1 MKIGLLVFE
10 LGMERNDVMCL
21 FEYAQAADRL
31 GFSRFW
37 LGEHYDDPLNYWS
50 NPEPLLP
57 LLLGHTENINVGTA
71 GILARLHSPFRV
83 ATNFRLLNSMFLGR
97 VDLGLAGGYAKD
109 PVVEALTGHSME
121 EFLAQD
127 RYQNT
132 QKIISYFREEA
143 QHLEK
148 GLFVNPT
155 NFPAPNLWLLSFT
168 YNGVD
173 YAVESEANY
182 SRTLFHSIA
191 PKEGQ
196 KENVLRYK
204 ENFFEKHGREGGINI
219 AFSGI
224 IDKDRASAKKRFART
239 SYASNPFYQANLL
252 GCKNEFYDRVME
264 MQEIYGVDEVI
275 WLDMGPDMEHRQESL
290 EIISEMFSSSP
301 AAKAVHV

>member
-10 LGMERNDVMCL
+10 IGMQRNDAMRL
-21 FEYAQAADRL
+21 FEYAQAADQL

-71 GILARLHSPFRV
+71 GILIRLHSPFRV

-109 PVVEALTGHSME
+109 PVVEALTGHDKE
-121 EFLAQD
+121 KFLAQG
-127 RYQNT
+127 RYENT
-132 QKIISYFREEA
+132 QKLISYFREEPK
-143 QHLEK
+143 HLEQ

-155 NFPAPNLWLLSFT
+155 NFPSPNIWLLSFT

-173 YAVESEANY
+173 YAVDSEAHY
-182 SRTLFHSIA
+182 SRTLFHSA
-191 PKEGQ
+191 SPLEGQ
-196 KENVLRYK
+196 KDHVMRYK
-204 ENFFEKHGREGGINI
+204 ENFFEKHGYEGGINI

-224 IDKDRASAKKRFART
+224 IGKDRADAKRRFEQTA
-239 SYASNPFYQANLL
+239 YASNPFYRANLL
-252 GCKNEFYDRVME
+252 GCKNEYYDKVME
-264 MQEIYGVDEVI
+264 LQEIYGVDEVI
-275 WLDMGPDMEHRQESL
+275 WLDMGADMDHRQASL
-290 EIISEMFSSSP
+290 EVINDMFSLTPS
-301 AAKAVHV
+301 AEVVRV